1 MVFIDQSAFSVV
13 SKAAT
18 GDSCVT
24 EIFTGR
30 RLLKLKNDPVN
41 LKVIVAYC
49 SKPWVLSTA

>member
-30 RLLKLKNDPVN
+30 RLLKLKNDPGN
-41 LKVIVAYC
+41 LKGIVAYC